1 MARSA
6 LLVVDMQEYF
16 CQSGHGLARFI
27 ESMAGPSALDWY
39 FEWLSGT
46 VVPNIGRLLGEVRDR
61 RDVVV
66 FTEFGSRRPDGADLP
81 LWARRHNELAVSVIG
96 EPMYLPL
103 ADPASRVIADLTPSG
118 SDVVLAK
125 STSGPLAGTDLV
137 GQLRAAEVDRV
148 MVTGVATDVCVTGMA
163 RELADSDFDV
173 LVVEDACGSPIRA
186 SHQAA
191 LAVAIP
197 TFAQVVGTASLL
209 NVGARR

>member
-6 LLVVDMQEYF
+6 LLVVDMQMYF
-16 CQSGHGLARFI
+16 CQADHGLARFI
-27 ESMAGPSALDWY
+27 ESMTGPSTLDWY

-46 VVPNIGRLLGEVRDR
+46 VVPNISRLLHAARDR

-66 FTEFGSRRPDGADLP
+66 FTEFGSRRPDGTDLP
-81 LWARRHNELAVSVIG
+81 LWARRHNELAASVIG

-103 ADPASRVIADLTPSG
+103 ADPASRVIAELAPSAG
-118 SDVVLAK
+118 DVVLEK

-137 GQLRAAEVDRV
+137 GQLRAADVDRV
-148 MVTGVATDVCVTGMA
+148 IVTGVATDVCVTGAA

-173 LVVEDACGSPIRA
+173 LVVDDACGSPMQA

-209 NVGARR
+209 DVGAHQ